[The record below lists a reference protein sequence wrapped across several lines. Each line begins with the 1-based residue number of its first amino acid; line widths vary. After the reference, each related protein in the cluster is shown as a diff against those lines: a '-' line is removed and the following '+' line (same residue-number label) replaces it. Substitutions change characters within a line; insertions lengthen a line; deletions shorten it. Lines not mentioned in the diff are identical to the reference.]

1 MLRKTVI
8 ALMATAAVAMLM
20 PDIASAQRGFG
31 GGRGGGF
38 AGGAAMGGG
47 GGFRGAAIGGGGG
60 FRGAAGAFIRAMAGA
75 CVRFRF
81 ASDRHAAGISLDSI
95 DVMFDRMP
103 SPQLGADRTS
113 NAAS

>member
-8 ALMATAAVAMLM
+8 ALMATAAVAMLV

-60 FRGAAGAFIRAMAGA
+60 FRGAPMGGGIRAMAGA

-81 ASDRHAAGISLDSI
+81 ASDRPAAG
-95 DVMFDRMP
+95 
-103 SPQLGADRTS
+103 
-113 NAAS
+113 